1 MLLAGKEIWVF
12 NIKVCPGLEKT
23 SLYFFVRN
31 SATLV
36 HELYLL
42 LPLIPIQVN
51 WAELQYWT
59 QPMDRGEVFSVINSI
74 FFLSW
79 TTSLRALQ
87 YYWSFVMVTKTRWD
101 TFYLFLG

>member
-74 FFLSW
+74 FFFIL
-79 TTSLRALQ
+79 
-87 YYWSFVMVTKTRWD
+87 D
-101 TFYLFLG
+101 DLFKSSSILLVICDGYQN